1 MRGLRFLRAPAALSG
16 CLGVLLLFGGTP
28 AYAHTALKTATP
40 APGSTVGSATSVI
53 ALTFAQLKP
62 GTIPKIRLVGPDG
75 TAVPLGQ
82 PQVADGSVA
91 CASVGSLP
99 AGVDTLTYTVTAT
112 DGDVQ
117 TNAFQFQADEGTQAA
132 AVPAACAGLSLA
144 APVSGEDDGADAR
157 ILGLDRTTALVVL
170 AAAVAVAVG
179 GGAVVMR
186 RSRRTRPTGRRRRA
200 AV

>member
-1 MRGLRFLRAPAALSG
+1 MRGLRLLRAPAALLG
-16 CLGVLLLFGGTP
+16 CLCVLLLFGGTP

-40 APGSTVGSATSVI
+40 APGSTVGTGTTVI

-62 GTIPKIRLVGPDG
+62 GTIPKVGLVGPDG
-75 TAVPLGQ
+75 TAVPVGQ
-82 PQVADGSVA
+82 PQVVDGSVA

-112 DGDVQ
+112 DDDVQ
-117 TNAFQFQADEGTQAA
+117 SHSFQFQADEDTKAD
-132 AVPAACAGLSLA
+132 AVPAACAGLNLA
-144 APVSGEDDGADAR
+144 APATGDESGDAM
-157 ILGLDRTTALVVL
+157 ILGLDRTTALVTLGAV
-170 AAAVAVAVG
+170 VAVVVA

-186 RSRRTRPTGRRRRA
+186 RSHRTRPTGRRRRA